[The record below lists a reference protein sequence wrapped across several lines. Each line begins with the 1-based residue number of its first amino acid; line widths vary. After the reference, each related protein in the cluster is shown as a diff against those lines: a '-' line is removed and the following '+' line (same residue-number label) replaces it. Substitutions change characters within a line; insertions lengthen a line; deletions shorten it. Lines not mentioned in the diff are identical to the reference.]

1 MSEQIIR
8 AVAKAQHSMNLLKE
22 AIIDVLPPP
31 NASRSEALG
40 PTEIARKLGIYQEV
54 QSTPP
59 GQSSTTWTTRQI
71 IYVLL
76 EILGEE
82 GRVQRCENSPRKWER
97 TS

>member
-1 MSEQIIR
+1 MNEQIIR
-8 AVAKAQHSMNLLKE
+8 AIAKAQHSMDLLKE
-22 AIIDVLPPP
+22 AIVDVLPPP

-40 PTEIARKLGIYQEV
+40 PTAIARKLDIYQEV
-54 QSTPP
+54 QSTPH
-59 GQSSTTWTTRQI
+59 GRSGSTWTTREI

-82 GRVQRCENSPRKWER
+82 GRVQRCQNSPRKWER